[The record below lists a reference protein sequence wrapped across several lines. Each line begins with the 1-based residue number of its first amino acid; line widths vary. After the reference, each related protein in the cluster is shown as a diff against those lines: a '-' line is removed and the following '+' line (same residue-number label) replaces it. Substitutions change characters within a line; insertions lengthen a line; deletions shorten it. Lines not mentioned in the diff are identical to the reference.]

1 MKRSTDRIRTMHAG
15 SLPRP
20 ADLRAMLNDKSKGE
34 TLDAQAFESRVAT
47 AVAEVVQK
55 QIESGMDSVNDGE
68 LSKPNFTNY
77 ARTRL
82 SGFEVRSMD
91 ANAKLPQDISARDQQ
106 EFPGYFENRQGAFRR
121 GPQMTQVVCNG
132 PITYIGL
139 QETQADIS
147 RFKNVLGTVN
157 EDVEPY
163 LPAVAPGTIEH
174 WLRNDYYPSD
184 EAYLAAIA
192 DAMHLEYKA
201 IADAGFVLQIDDPDL
216 PDAWNIYTD
225 MSIPEYRKFAQ
236 LRIDAL
242 NHALRDIPQEQI
254 RLHVCW
260 GSYHGPHK
268 FDIPL
273 RDIVDLI
280 LSVRAETYS
289 IEAANPC
296 HEHEWEVWKDVKL
309 PEGKTLIPGVVG
321 HCTDFIEHPELV
333 AQRLLRY
340 ADLVGKENLQA
351 GTDCGLGERVGHAEI
366 VWAKF
371 RAMRDGADIASSK
384 LWG

>member
-1 MKRSTDRIRTMHAG
+1 
-15 SLPRP
+15 
-20 ADLRAMLNDKSKGE
+20 
-34 TLDAQAFESRVAT
+34 
-47 AVAEVVQK
+47 
-55 QIESGMDSVNDGE
+55 
-68 LSKPNFTNY
+68 
-77 ARTRL
+77 
-82 SGFEVRSMD
+82 
-91 ANAKLPQDISARDQQ
+91 
-106 EFPGYFENRQGAFRR
+106 
-121 GPQMTQVVCNG
+121 
-132 PITYIGL
+132 
-139 QETQADIS
+139 
-147 RFKNVLGTVN
+147 
-157 EDVEPY
+157 
-163 LPAVAPGTIEH
+163 
-174 WLRNDYYPSD
+174 
-184 EAYLAAIA
+184 
-192 DAMHLEYKA
+192 MHLEYKA

-225 MSIPEYRKFAQ
+225 MSVPEYRKFAQ

-280 LSVRAETYS
+280 LSVKAETYS

-309 PEGKTLIPGVVG
+309 PDGKTLIPGVVG